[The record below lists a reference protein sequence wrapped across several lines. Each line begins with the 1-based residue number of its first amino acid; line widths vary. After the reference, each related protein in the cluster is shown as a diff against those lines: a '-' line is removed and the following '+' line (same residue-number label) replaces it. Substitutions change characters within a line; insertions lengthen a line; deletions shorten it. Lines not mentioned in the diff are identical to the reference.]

1 LVCIEKNALC
11 VNIPSEKT
19 IISRCHSVLFDDKM
33 CQARYLNKYV
43 KNKKSVYNVKYNG
56 EILYNVLMEKHE
68 KMKVNNM
75 TVETMNP
82 KNIIAKLYSGKYSEI
97 EKNNLIIDINEC
109 MKKNDLKKCEEISRK
124 MR

>member
-1 LVCIEKNALC
+1 LVCIEKNALG

-19 IISRCHSVLFDDKM
+19 IISRCHSVLFDNKM
-33 CQARYLNKYV
+33 RQSRYLIKYV
-43 KNKKSVYNVKYNG
+43 KNKKSVYNIKYNG

-68 KMKVNNM
+68 NMKVNNM

-82 KNIIAKLYSGKYSEI
+82 KNIIAKLYSGKYNEI
-97 EKNNLIIDINEC
+97 EKNNLIIKINEC
-109 MKKNDLKKCEEISRK
+109 MKKNDLNKCEEISRK